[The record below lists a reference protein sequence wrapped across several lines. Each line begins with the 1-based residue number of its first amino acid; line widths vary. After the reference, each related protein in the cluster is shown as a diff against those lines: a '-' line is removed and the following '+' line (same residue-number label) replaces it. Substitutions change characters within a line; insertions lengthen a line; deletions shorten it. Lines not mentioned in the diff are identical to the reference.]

1 MNCLSECL
9 AIEMP
14 PKARK
19 QAQLSLRHGGLGFR
33 SLAHHCSAAYIAS
46 VSSTSSSLVT
56 NTNLLHALIVFN
68 AKVISID
75 ALSIEE
81 VVDHPHRQQLLYG
94 GPVGRGCHNIHIA
107 VLRSCS
113 YPDNR
118 FAVVQIRDLRTCA
131 CPHPRFA
138 DVRMSTS
145 AICGRAHVQICDLLS
160 SRSAICCRPHPRFAD
175 VRMSTSAIC
184 GRAHVQ
190 ICDLLSSRSAI
201 CCRPDLRFAD
211 VT

>member
-1 MNCLSECL
+1 MTIQKLKWVEASGIFVHVQAAVLSFDTAWVEP
-9 AIEMP
+9 AV
-14 PKARK
+14 PK
-19 QAQLSLRHGGLGFR
+19 
-33 SLAHHCSAAYIAS
+33 
-46 VSSTSSSLVT
+46 
-56 NTNLLHALIVFN
+56 LIF
-68 AKVISID
+68 
-75 ALSIEE
+75 
-81 VVDHPHRQQLLYG
+81 YG

-131 CPHPRFA
+131 CLHPRFA

-145 AICGRAHVQICDLLS
+145 AICCRPDLRFAVVQICDLLS

-190 ICDLLSSRSAI
+190 IWDLLSSRTAI
-201 CCRPDLRFAD
+201 CGRDVIQISDLL
-211 VT
+211 